1 MDPLTFRGHKF
12 DVRLWALVTSLE
24 PLRVYVLRR
33 GVPKISQMRYTAA
46 PGATKDQ
53 CMHVLLPGT
62 TECYRSKQAEVIWPY
77 PNSTDGDYFLGEPPP
92 PYVWSYTYFL
102 CASVPHKPNAYVLPT

>member
-33 GVPKISQMRYTAA
+33 GVPKISQIRYSAA
-46 PGATKDQ
+46 PGNPSRTPRPSPNLEQPGDGGAALMVGFVGHPNVGKTS
-53 CMHVLLPGT
+53 LLNALVGRKVALP
-62 TECYRSKQAEVIWPY
+62 
-77 PNSTDGDYFLGEPPP
+77 
-92 PYVWSYTYFL
+92 SYLLTY
-102 CASVPHKPNAYVLPT
+102 LPTYYQLLTAYC